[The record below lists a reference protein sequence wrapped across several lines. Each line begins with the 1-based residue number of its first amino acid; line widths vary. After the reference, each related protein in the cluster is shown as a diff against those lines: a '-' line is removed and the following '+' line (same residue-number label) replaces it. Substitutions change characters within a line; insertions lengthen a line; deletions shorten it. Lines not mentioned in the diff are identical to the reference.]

1 MCLTISSKAG
11 LSFILKS
18 IGISLVL
25 AVSALSEGEETGD
38 WHLARMGEVC
48 TIMLF
53 LRSV

>member
-1 MCLTISSKAG
+1 MGAPAPAPPDQRKPAPDTFGESR
-11 LSFILKS
+11 
-18 IGISLVL
+18 
-25 AVSALSEGEETGD
+25 GEETGD